1 MYSTYLALQPVAMDQ
16 GFVAGQYRNK
26 LTFLAGIE
34 DVQYLLPKGTVE
46 DVVQGTHR
54 LIDTFD
60 HEKGGC
66 ILGTSNSIMPETPL
80 ENIKAWLRT
89 AELLYGREKRKP
101 H

>member
-1 MYSTYLALQPVAMDQ
+1 MDQ

-34 DVQYLLPKGTVE
+34 DVQLPKGTVE

-66 ILGTSNSIMPETPL
+66 ILGTSNSIMHETPL

-89 AELLYGREKRKP
+89 AELYGREKREP